1 MVFDVYQRNVALLVL
16 VFKDGPSLRWV
27 FVSLVVVLFIQLV
40 ASSLLVLTRYAPYD
54 SLHNICRGRDSLS
67 WEFLAEYCYP
77 LAAALTRCGF
87 LIIVACRRSSGG
99 RCADD
104 YWSGVERLL

>member
-1 MVFDVYQRNVALLVL
+1 MLLVL
-16 VFKDGPSLRWV
+16 VFKDGPSWRWF
-27 FVSLVVVLFIQLV
+27 FVSLVVVLLIQLI
-40 ASSLLVLTRYAPYD
+40 ASSPLALMWYAPYD
-54 SLHNICRGRDSLS
+54 PLYNICRGRGSLS

-104 YWSGVERLL
+104 YWSGVKRLL

>member
-27 FVSLVVVLFIQLV
+27 FVSLVVVLFIQLI

-67 WEFLAEYCYP
+67 WEFL
-77 LAAALTRCGF
+77 
-87 LIIVACRRSSGG
+87 GG
-99 RCADD
+99 NFSPSTAILSLPPWRDVG
-104 YWSGVERLL
+104 S

>member
-54 SLHNICRGRDSLS
+54 SLHNIM
-67 WEFLAEYCYP
+67 
-77 LAAALTRCGF
+77 
-87 LIIVACRRSSGG
+87 
-99 RCADD
+99 
-104 YWSGVERLL
+104 